1 MAETR
6 YQELSDADRRDV
18 LEVVER
24 ASVHKAHLL
33 EKDIWVVAA
42 LNALFGAP
50 FGEHLT
56 FKGGTSLS
64 KVWRA
69 IRRFSED
76 VDVTY
81 DIRAFAPDL
90 VAGAGEEALP
100 PTRSQEKRWT
110 RAIRARLAEWVGSE
124 ALQLVQEALAGTGFD
139 GRVRADRDRLF
150 IGYEPLFEETDFV
163 RPEVKLE
170 FGARSTGEPNASR
183 TVICDAAPHLPDLTF
198 PEARTIVM
206 LAERTFWE
214 KATAVHV
221 YCRQQRRR
229 GERLSRHWHDL
240 ARLDEAGIA
249 ANALVDRDLALSV
262 ARHKAIFF
270 SENDAVG
277 QRIDYEA
284 AVSGG
289 LQLVPSGAAHDVL
302 ADDYARM
309 LADGMLLDESEPF
322 DALMERCA
330 VIEARANVSQSSDA

>member
-6 YQELSDADRRDV
+6 YQDLSDADRRDV
-18 LEVVER
+18 LKVVEN

-42 LNALFGAP
+42 LGALFDTR

-81 DIRAFAPDL
+81 NIRSFAPDL
-90 VAGAGEEALP
+90 VAGSDEEALP

-110 RAIRARLAEWVGSE
+110 RAIRVRLAAWVRSE
-124 ALQLVQEALAGTGFD
+124 ALPIVQEALARTGFL
-139 GRVRADRDRLF
+139 GRVRADGDRLF

-183 TVICDAAPHLPDLTF
+183 TIICDAAPYLPSLIF
-198 PEARTIVM
+198 PEAIAAVM

-249 ANALVDRDLALSV
+249 ANALADRKLALSV
-262 ARHKAIFF
+262 ARHKAVFF
-270 SENDAVG
+270 SENDAIG

-289 LQLVPSGAAHDVL
+289 LQLVPSGTAHEVL
-302 ADDYARM
+302 ADDYTRM
-309 LADGMLLDESEPF
+309 RADGMLLDESEPF
-322 DALMERCA
+322 DVLMERCA
-330 VIEARANVSQSSDA
+330 AIEARANASQPSEA